1 MLTNRPVKN
10 PIQLT
15 RDDVYRLTAAGKRR
29 RTALGNCDKKLST
42 KHQRSRCASLGSAI
56 KPSIHSDHT
65 KTTWSSKILLNYVIY
80 WLAVYACQSLRSG
93 CFWYRQ
99 ATKSQALA
107 TDMSVRRCSPPHCWH
122 GLLTFPRSGHFPPT
136 TTTHP
141 VNWQTFR
148 YLPHTSSHRRLRIK
162 AQNK

>member
-80 WLAVYACQSLRSG
+80 WLAVYACQSLKSG

-107 TDMSVRRCSPPHCWH
+107 TDMSVRRLSLARFVDFSTLGPFPTYYYYSSCELAGIPIPPSHLIPQTPPHQ
-122 GLLTFPRSGHFPPT
+122 SA
-136 TTTHP
+136 
-141 VNWQTFR
+141 
-148 YLPHTSSHRRLRIK
+148 K
-162 AQNK
+162 